1 MRDARV
7 FRTNHFS
14 FAGDA
19 DMARTK
25 SENFDDIRATI
36 LDVAASLFAKNG
48 FRNTNI
54 IDIGAACNASKS
66 RMYHYFPSKEAMLA
80 EMLGEHVSALVAI
93 ASDLVSAPIDP
104 RARLRNYFLAHLKY
118 YYEQRDRHT
127 VLIEDVYHL
136 PEEVRAQVNANEQ
149 KLVGFL
155 CALLREI
162 NAQKFKDRQAATTHA
177 MLMYGMLNWTYT
189 WYQPTGRLSLETLAD
204 QASDMC
210 LHGIV

>member
-1 MRDARV
+1 MREARV

-80 EMLGEHVSALVAI
+80 EMLAEHVSALVAI

-136 PEEVRAQVNANEQ
+136 RAQVNANEQ

>member
-1 MRDARV
+1 
-7 FRTNHFS
+7 
-14 FAGDA
+14 
-19 DMARTK
+19 MARTK
-25 SENFDDIRATI
+25 SDNFEDIRATI
-36 LDVAASLFAKNG
+36 LDVAASLFAKRG

-54 IDIGAACNASKS
+54 IDIGEACNASKS

-80 EMLGEHVSALVAI
+80 EMLREHVSSLVVI
-93 ASDLVSAPIDP
+93 ASDLVSAPLDP
-104 RARLRNYFLAHLKY
+104 RTRLRRYFFAHLKY

-127 VLIEDVYHL
+127 VLIEDVNHL
-136 PEEVRAQVNANEQ
+136 PEDVRVEVDADEQ

-162 NAQKFKDRQAATTHA
+162 NAQKFKDRQTATTHA

-189 WYQPTGRLSLETLAD
+189 WYQPTGRLSLQTLAD
-204 QASDMC
+204 QATELC

>member
-1 MRDARV
+1 MRNTRV
-7 FRTNHFS
+7 HRTKHFS
-14 FAGDA
+14 FAGNA

-25 SENFDDIRATI
+25 SDNFDDIRATI
-36 LDVAASLFAKNG
+36 LDAAAALFAKNG

-80 EMLGEHVSALVAI
+80 EMLGNHVSALVAI

-104 RARLRNYFLAHLKY
+104 RTRLRNYFLAHLKY

-136 PEEVRAQVNANEQ
+136 PDELRAQVNANEQ
-149 KLVGFL
+149 KLVNFL

-189 WYQPTGRLSLETLAD
+189 WYQPTGRLSLDSLAD
-204 QASDMC
+204 QATDMC

>member
-1 MRDARV
+1 
-7 FRTNHFS
+7 
-14 FAGDA
+14 
-19 DMARTK
+19 MARTK
-25 SENFDDIRATI
+25 SDNFDDIRATI
-36 LDVAASLFAKNG
+36 LDAAAALFAKNG

-80 EMLGEHVSALVAI
+80 EMLGNHVSALVAI

-104 RARLRNYFLAHLKY
+104 RTRLRNYFLAHLKY

-136 PEEVRAQVNANEQ
+136 PDELRAQVNVNEQ
-149 KLVGFL
+149 KLVNFL

-189 WYQPTGRLSLETLAD
+189 WYQPTGRLSLDSLAD
-204 QASDMC
+204 QATDMC

>member
-1 MRDARV
+1 MRNTRV
-7 FRTNHFS
+7 HRTKHFS
-14 FAGDA
+14 FAGNA

-25 SENFDDIRATI
+25 SDNFDDIRATI
-36 LDVAASLFAKNG
+36 LDAAAALFAKNG

-80 EMLGEHVSALVAI
+80 EMLGNHVSALVAI

-104 RARLRNYFLAHLKY
+104 RTRLRNYFLAHLKY

-136 PEEVRAQVNANEQ
+136 PDELRAQVNASEQ
-149 KLVGFL
+149 KLVNFL

-189 WYQPTGRLSLETLAD
+189 WYQPTGRLSLDSLAD
-204 QASDMC
+204 QATDMC

>member
-1 MRDARV
+1 MRNTRV
-7 FRTNHFS
+7 YRTNLFS

-25 SENFDDIRATI
+25 SDNFDDIRATI
-36 LDVAASLFAKNG
+36 LDAAAALFAKNG

-80 EMLGEHVSALVAI
+80 EMLGNHVSALVAI

-136 PEEVRAQVNANEQ
+136 PDELRAQVNANEQ
-149 KLVGFL
+149 KLVDFL

-189 WYQPTGRLSLETLAD
+189 WYQPTGRLSLDSLAD
-204 QASDMC
+204 QATDMC

>member
-1 MRDARV
+1 MRNTRV
-7 FRTNHFS
+7 HRTKHFS
-14 FAGDA
+14 FAGNA
-19 DMARTK
+19 DIARTK
-25 SENFDDIRATI
+25 SDNFDDIRATI
-36 LDVAASLFAKNG
+36 LDAAAALFAKNG

-80 EMLGEHVSALVAI
+80 EMLGNHVSALVAI

-104 RARLRNYFLAHLKY
+104 RTRLRNYFLAHLKY

-136 PEEVRAQVNANEQ
+136 PDELRAQVNANEQ
-149 KLVGFL
+149 KLVNFL

-189 WYQPTGRLSLETLAD
+189 WYQPTGRLSLDSLAD
-204 QASDMC
+204 QATDMC